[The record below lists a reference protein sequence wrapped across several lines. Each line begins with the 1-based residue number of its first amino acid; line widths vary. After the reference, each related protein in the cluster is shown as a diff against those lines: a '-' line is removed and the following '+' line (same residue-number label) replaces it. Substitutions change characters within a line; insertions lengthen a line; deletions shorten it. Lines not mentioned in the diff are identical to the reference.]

1 MPRSSRSSSAARSD
15 VPRDRLLR
23 VAVEVF
29 GRHGFE
35 GTSTRALAEAAGV
48 NLQAI
53 AYYFGGKEGLYRAA
67 AGHVVAVVAGHVAG
81 ARERVRARLAEADA
95 AGVPLEAGEARGLL
109 AELLRA
115 MAGFFVSAESEPLA
129 RFVLREQAAPSEAFP
144 MMFDTMMKPLCEELS
159 RLVGRLLGEPPDSRH
174 VRLRTLSL
182 LGGVM
187 VFRVGRAAV
196 LHLLGRDARG
206 AEEAAA
212 IGDLAEELARTVT
225 PERGALS

>member
-1 MPRSSRSSSAARSD
+1 MPRSHSPSSAARSD

-29 GRHGFE
+29 GRYGFE

-81 ARERVRARLAEADA
+81 TRERVRAHLAEIDA
-95 AGVPLEAGEARGLL
+95 AGRPLEAGEARGLL

-129 RFVLREQAAPSEAFP
+129 RFILREQAAPTEAFP

-182 LGGVM
+182 LGGVL

-196 LHLLGRDARG
+196 LRLLGREALG

-212 IGDLAEELARTVT
+212 IGDLAEELACTVT